1 MSLTPQQMQNTKQE
15 FQQNLELSRLTIEQ
29 IASELQTSP
38 EKIECIL
45 RLQQKSI
52 EDPWILKGFLE
63 QYIVKSGKKPV
74 EFSALQGDYHQY
86 WFLRTKK
93 IDNMQLSKG
102 NR

>member
-1 MSLTPQQMQNTKQE
+1 MSLTPQQVHNTKQE
-15 FQQNLELSRLTIEQ
+15 FQKNLGLSGLTTPQ

-45 RLQQKSI
+45 RLEQKSV
-52 EDPWILKGFLE
+52 EDPWILKIFLE
-63 QYIVKSGKKPV
+63 QHIVKSGKKPV

-86 WFLRTKK
+86 WFLKTKK